1 MPIVLTFVF
10 SRVAPNPN
18 LDESQVIF
26 VGNFGSKNFRGM
38 FSSTM
43 DLSLS
48 NWFLVN
54 WVTVKSQ
61 MDVLLMDGFVQTV
74 VE

>member
-38 FSSTM
+38 FPSTM

-48 NWFLVN
+48 N

-61 MDVLLMDGFVQTV
+61 MDVLLIDGFVQTV